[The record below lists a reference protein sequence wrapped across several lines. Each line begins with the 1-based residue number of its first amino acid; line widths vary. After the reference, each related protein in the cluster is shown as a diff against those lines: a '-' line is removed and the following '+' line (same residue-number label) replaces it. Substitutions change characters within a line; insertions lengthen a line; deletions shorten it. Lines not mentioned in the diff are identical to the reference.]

1 MTINEKFVTDTA
13 EEILKACTEQ
23 TTAEVLS
30 RMKSLIDNQ
39 PPDVVVMIN
48 TRVKDDSRYVDAT
61 RRIAGWTS
69 AKKASLSWT
78 HLSKQGETDLRAAA
92 AWRSLPPSFRLE
104 DDPRQALSAAYN
116 HRAVEN
122 LWGGV
127 TVWFKKSLDKQH
139 APTWPEEARA
149 VLSAGNALFNR
160 RALFSDPDDRH
171 IRFSS
176 DGFVLEGLPTWP
188 R

>member
-1 MTINEKFVTDTA
+1 MTTNEKFVTDTA
-13 EEILKACTEQ
+13 EEILKACAEQ
-23 TTAEVLS
+23 TTARVLD
-30 RMKSLIDNQ
+30 RMRTLIDNH
-39 PPDVVVMIN
+39 PKDVVN
-48 TRVKDDSRYVDAT
+48 TVNERIKDDSRYVDAT

-92 AWRSLPPSFRLE
+92 AWRSLPPSFRRE
-104 DDPRQALSAAYN
+104 DDPRQALSSTYN
-116 HRAVEN
+116 HRAVED

-127 TVWFKKSLDKQH
+127 TVWFKKPLDKQY

-149 VLSAGNALFNR
+149 VLSVGSALFNR

-176 DGFVLEGLPTWP
+176 DGLVLEGLPTWP